1 MSPAESFLGTLTVK
15 FIKLTLNICH
25 CEYMASPRIANLFSG
40 LQIFFQ
46 DWLAKVTHAMEQ
58 KMVGHFL

>member
-15 FIKLTLNICH
+15 FIKLILNICH
-25 CEYMASPRIANLFSG
+25 YEYMASPRIANSFSG
-40 LQIFFQ
+40 LEISFKICGPK
-46 DWLAKVTHAMEQ
+46 LPMEQ